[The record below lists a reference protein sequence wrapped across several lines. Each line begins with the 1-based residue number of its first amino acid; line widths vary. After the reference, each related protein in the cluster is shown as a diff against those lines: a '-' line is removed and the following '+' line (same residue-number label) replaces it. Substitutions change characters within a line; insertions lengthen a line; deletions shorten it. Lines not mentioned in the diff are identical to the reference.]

1 MFFKDYS
8 MDLLKYLSGQTKK
21 NYLKIA
27 FLLLLAYSCSS
38 DSERDIVEQPVIE
51 QIKVFSFSQQYAY
64 VNDEIQIIGENFIN
78 DKSKVEVYLD
88 NISAD
93 VISISENNITIK
105 IPEGTTMFPSLNI
118 VITNANITYDNPFT
132 KIAILD
138 NTKNKWIKIS
148 NNFESVY
155 TIRNFNAI
163 GKEEI
168 YFALQESSGL
178 FKGKKSFN
186 GGAFI
191 SALTYSFYRE
201 GAFFLDQKG
210 GGYSLI
216 LGYLFYKSKDG
227 ESTLIH
233 DFTQNSSW
241 NLGFFVD
248 DVGKNFIVAMSEG
261 RIFKSIDSG
270 KTFEKVHENDPTE
283 YEFEAFFA
291 LSQDQAWL
299 AGYTYPNATDN
310 YFPAKILYLKEDGN
324 WYNES
329 IRIEIKEGNY
339 EYIKK
344 IHFVDTTTGYAI
356 ARIYN
361 SLTDEEKYVIIKSET
376 KGDTWE
382 IIHESNQKI
391 EDFTFKNKD
400 FGWFISGNNIFK
412 TVNGGMTWEL
422 DYTNDTECK
431 GILYNED
438 ILWVIA
444 NENILKH
451 YF

>member
-118 VITNANITYDNPFT
+118 VNTNANITYDNPFT

-270 KTFEKVHENDPTE
+270 KTFEKVHENDP
-283 YEFEAFFA
+283 
-291 LSQDQAWL
+291 
-299 AGYTYPNATDN
+299 
-310 YFPAKILYLKEDGN
+310 
-324 WYNES
+324 
-329 IRIEIKEGNY
+329 
-339 EYIKK
+339 
-344 IHFVDTTTGYAI
+344 
-356 ARIYN
+356 
-361 SLTDEEKYVIIKSET
+361 
-376 KGDTWE
+376 
-382 IIHESNQKI
+382 
-391 EDFTFKNKD
+391 
-400 FGWFISGNNIFK
+400 
-412 TVNGGMTWEL
+412 
-422 DYTNDTECK
+422 
-431 GILYNED
+431 
-438 ILWVIA
+438 
-444 NENILKH
+444 
-451 YF
+451 